1 MIPDNEIGRVPG
13 AEAAA
18 GPRRSGCKETL
29 QTYIQKNK
37 KELQNKLEQM
47 RLEAVE
53 AVKRA
58 TPDCLTTTGDW
69 LEYMEKHKEEFRE
82 RMRTATKE
90 RRQRSKRFRAR
101 EDIAAAAKRI

>member
-1 MIPDNEIGRVPG
+1 MQSL
-13 AEAAA
+13 AELRLKAA
-18 GPRRSGCKETL
+18 
-29 QTYIQKNK
+29 
-37 KELQNKLEQM
+37 
-47 RLEAVE
+47 E

-101 EDIAAAAKRI
+101 EDLAAPAKRIQPKSMA